1 MIFENYVV
9 QVKSVCQTTQLN
21 SPSWNEIETKLNCN
35 LKFLSQYFT
44 QNNLLVNL
52 DKTNCLVFQTKN
64 FKKTPGP
71 VLCTGEF
78 KISQVSEINFLG
90 LTVDT
95 NLN

>member
-1 MIFENYVV
+1 MIFQNYVV

-21 SPSWNEIETKLNCN
+21 APSWNEIETKLNSN
-35 LKFLSQYFT
+35 LKFPSQYFT

-78 KISQVSEINFLG
+78 KISRVSEINFLG